1 MASRIIIFSV
11 SMLVLGIGGGGCVNQ
26 AADHHEGE
34 KKMPAN
40 TIEDV
45 LKQQTDRLM
54 SLPGVVGTAQGLCE
68 GKPCIKVY
76 VVKMTPEL
84 EQQIPNVLSGYP
96 VVVQV
101 TGEIKAL
108 GENRN

>member
-11 SMLVLGIGGGGCVNQ
+11 SMLVLGIGGGGCLNQ
-26 AADHHEGE
+26 TADDHLGE
-34 KKMPAN
+34 KTMPAK

-54 SLPGVVGTAQGLCE
+54 SLPGVVGTAQGLFE

-76 VVKMTPEL
+76 IAEKTPEL

-96 VVVQV
+96 VVVEA

-108 GENRN
+108 GENPN